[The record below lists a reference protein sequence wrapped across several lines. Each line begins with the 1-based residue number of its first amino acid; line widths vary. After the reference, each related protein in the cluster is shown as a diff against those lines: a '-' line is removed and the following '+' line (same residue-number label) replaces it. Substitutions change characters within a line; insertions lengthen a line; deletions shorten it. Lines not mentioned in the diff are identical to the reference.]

1 MGDPVPQDSTL
12 TPSQPV
18 PANVAQVAVASG
30 LGTFERVYVPK
41 RRSWALI
48 IVNLFLALLTL
59 FVLVGFWLLWVL
71 FRTPN
76 MSRSQA
82 ARRVYLYERGFI
94 VADRP
99 EDPQVYRFEDIDT
112 VFQKIVSQRTY
123 GFETA
128 RSYLYT
134 INTRDG
140 RTVKLTQFY
149 SNIEELGPCI
159 NQRVSALLLPGVLG
173 AIGQGQAVRFG
184 DVTLAA
190 GGIAGKR
197 KSVSWPEVREVRI
210 SNGYVSVEIAG
221 KFLSLS
227 TTEAADLPNLP
238 LFLEL
243 THRLRGNAR

>member
-1 MGDPVPQDSTL
+1 MGDPVPQDSPL

-134 INTRDG
+134 INT
-140 RTVKLTQFY
+140 
-149 SNIEELGPCI
+149 
-159 NQRVSALLLPGVLG
+159 
-173 AIGQGQAVRFG
+173 
-184 DVTLAA
+184 
-190 GGIAGKR
+190 
-197 KSVSWPEVREVRI
+197 
-210 SNGYVSVEIAG
+210 
-221 KFLSLS
+221 
-227 TTEAADLPNLP
+227 
-238 LFLEL
+238 
-243 THRLRGNAR
+243 